1 MLVSYVVCGQSLAG
15 ESAQLPRIEQRERVP
30 DEFADA
36 TSRAIVA

>member
-1 MLVSYVVCGQSLAG
+1 MLVSYVVVASRSQANRLI
-15 ESAQLPRIEQRERVP
+15 PRIEQRERVA